1 MSKDSNIIP
10 AERIERHIYLIH
22 GQKVMLDCDLAG
34 LYEIPT
40 KALKQAARRNADR
53 FPSDFMFQ
61 LTRQEVTNLR
71 SQIVTSS
78 LTWGGHR
85 YLPLVFSEQ
94 GVAMLSSVLH
104 SPRAVQ
110 VNIAIMRVFVHLRKL
125 LADHA
130 EVARK
135 LQEHDAQIQTLFD
148 VVRRLLNPP
157 TASPKQ
163 IGFHVRERRATYRV
177 QAR

>member
-1 MSKDSNIIP
+1 
-10 AERIERHIYLIH
+10 
-22 GQKVMLDCDLAG
+22 
-34 LYEIPT
+34 
-40 KALKQAARRNADR
+40 
-53 FPSDFMFQ
+53 
-61 LTRQEVTNLR
+61 
-71 SQIVTSS
+71 
-78 LTWGGHR
+78 
-85 YLPLVFSEQ
+85 
-94 GVAMLSSVLH
+94 MLSSVLH

-163 IGFHVRERRATYRV
+163 IGFHVRERRATY
-177 QAR
+177 QARAR